1 MVNWLRFYHIH
12 KELVMHRLI
21 MTTGF
26 VLVAAW
32 SQAAVA
38 ATPVA
43 APHPGRLLA
52 SNCFQCHG
60 TNGRAVSGFES
71 LAGESASEIYKEIKE
86 MQADA
91 AGENIMHVHAR
102 GYTDQELQLIA
113 DYFSKQTR

>member
-1 MVNWLRFYHIH
+1 
-12 KELVMHRLI
+12 MHRLI
-21 MTTGF
+21 IATGF
-26 VLVAAW
+26 VAFAAW
-32 SQAAVA
+32 SQASSA
-38 ATPVA
+38 ATTVA

-71 LAGESASEIYKEIKE
+71 LAGESAAEIYKEMKE
-86 MQADA
+86 MQRDP

-113 DYFSKQTR
+113 DYFSKQPR